1 MELLSDDVN
10 LGSAQ
15 VTLLEIFFLV
25 ITNRVV
31 LFTVINIG
39 FQSYILIEVF
49 AWNFGPIFFFSE
61 KAINFNLYNNYAI

>member
-25 ITNRVV
+25 ITNIVV
-31 LFTVINIG
+31 LFTVFPRREKLEG
-39 FQSYILIEVF
+39 ELAGGLEEQVTGVIL
-49 AWNFGPIFFFSE
+49 
-61 KAINFNLYNNYAI
+61 L